1 MTDHDPE
8 DARTI
13 AGQVCPGLTGEPL
26 PHREPGRALDALMA
40 VSPAPREF
48 LFHIRVPRS
57 LTEAEVTELWDAGV
71 PRAWV
76 ALSDHSALIRAQVSA
91 FTREDAIAALMRR
104 LRPVLGRDVILEDHS
119 DG

>member
-1 MTDHDPE
+1 MSDHDPE

-13 AGQVCPGLTGEPL
+13 AEQVSPGVTGPL
-26 PHREPGRALDALMA
+26 PHREPGRSLDALMA
-40 VSPAPREF
+40 VSPAPRDW
-48 LFHIRVPRS
+48 LFHIRVPRA
-57 LTEAEVTELWDAGV
+57 LGETEVTELWDAGI

-76 ALSDHSALIRAQVSA
+76 VLADHSALIRAQVSA
-91 FTREDAIAALMRR
+91 LTREDAIAALMRR

>member
-1 MTDHDPE
+1 MSDHDPE

-13 AGQVCPGLTGEPL
+13 AEQVSPGVTGEPL
-26 PHREPGRALDALMA
+26 PHREPSRALDALMA
-40 VSPAPREF
+40 VSPAPRDW
-48 LFHIRVPRS
+48 LFHIRVPRA
-57 LTEAEVTELWDAGV
+57 LAEAEVAELWDAGI

-76 ALSDHSALIRAQVSA
+76 ALADHSALIRAQVSA
-91 FTREDAIAALMRR
+91 LTREDAIAALMRR